1 MNLEPFAI
9 DSASLDPGTA
19 VLEASAGTGKT
30 WTLVGLLLRCL
41 LEDRI
46 ERLDQALVV
55 TFTVAATEELK
66 NRLRAALQRT
76 LLATAGGETDPFFAR
91 LAARPNAS
99 AKLQQAIAT
108 FDQVGIATIHGFCKR
123 VLEEAAFET
132 HEPFRLEFTADPL
145 PLLHR
150 AAADALRTLYEDR
163 LTGRALALHLAKLTP
178 ESLVA
183 NYRLWQRYPSVQ
195 IEPAKPDPEP
205 HLAEL
210 ELALADAA
218 AAADDGARDSLLRI
232 EWLADGYPFLGEPAA
247 EIDRLFDRLRNQPM
261 AAAALAANLVEKGVK
276 VVSRFHLQKPFFRA
290 TARIASSLEAAG
302 AHLRSQ
308 LLQRMHERV
317 HGHKQSE
324 HVLSFD
330 DLLARTHAALHD
342 PARGP
347 SLLAKLR
354 ERWRVAL
361 IDEFQDTDSLQYAI
375 FATCFAE
382 RPLFLIGDPKQSI
395 YGFRGANLRT
405 YVKARDAAVRA
416 STLPTNYRSSVP
428 MVAAVGALFARV
440 DAFAD
445 RAITMPA
452 VQAAAAPDRLRLD
465 DPADGAALCWRLL
478 PPVAGKKGEDEWI
491 SREPGEDRIV
501 ADVAAEIARLL
512 RCARID
518 GRPLRPGD
526 IAVLTRA
533 NRQATRVQD
542 ELRRIGVRS
551 AIGKAGDIFQ
561 TDELGELEHF
571 LQAVLRPGDL
581 SLARGALASRL
592 CGFDLARL
600 QDLEADD
607 AKLQEQL
614 DRLENWRRLWLR
626 SGFITMA
633 ERVMVDCE
641 VHRRYLALPDG
652 DRRLTNLRQ
661 LFELLHD
668 AEHAGRLSPEGLVE
682 WLQRERTHQDELDYT
697 VRELRLESDGDAVQI
712 LTVHGS
718 KGLQYEVVFCPFLWD
733 GKGPRPD
740 EVLSAGDAH
749 RLVFDLD
756 AKSEDGHKVAAERLS
771 EELRLCYVALTR
783 SKRRCYVHVGLLGSY
798 IAAAAAHSSLGWLL
812 TPRPLRTELGPDGK
826 TDLAWASNHCKRVR
840 SDALQWEAVLQRLA
854 ASCPGAMSV
863 AHVPDAPQAEPRPP
877 VDAPALPPP
886 RRPGRKVE
894 ARGLHSFT
902 SLTAHAPVLE
912 ATADVLDPAR
922 TEEVPAGATAARG
935 LFAFAR
941 GAAAGQCLHDVLEHA
956 DFGAL
961 HSDATR
967 QLVRSTLA
975 AHGLVDAGSHDGEL
989 DPVPTVLQLLTD
1001 LAGTTLHPGGPT
1013 IGNLCTS
1020 AHAAE
1025 WQFLLPA
1032 SDAQLATLA
1041 TELLRHGSPAARAQA
1056 ERLRTLPRQTLR
1068 GFLTG
1073 FVDLT
1078 AAHDGRFYVLDWKSN
1093 HLGNHPDDYGPD
1105 ALTTAMLQ
1113 HDYVLQYHLY
1123 VLALHRHLRIRL
1135 PGYRPEQHL
1144 GGVGYVFL
1152 RGVRAGSH
1160 AGVFFDRVGDDL
1172 VAAMDRW
1179 LDGAEG
1185 VSR

>member
-1 MNLEPFAI
+1 MRLQPFAI
-9 DSASLDPGTA
+9 GSASLDAGTA

-41 LEDRI
+41 LEGRI

-76 LLATAGGETDPFFAR
+76 LRATAGGESDEFFAG
-91 LAARPNAS
+91 LAARPGAR
-99 AKLQQAIAT
+99 AKLAAAIAT

-132 HEPFRLEFTADPL
+132 HEPFRLDFTADPL

-150 AAADALRTLYEDR
+150 AAGDALRSLYEEQ
-163 LTGRALALHLAKLTP
+163 LTARSVALHFAKLTP

-183 NYRLWQRYPSVQ
+183 SYRLWQRYPSVQ
-195 IEPAKPDPEP
+195 LQPANPRPELP
-205 HLAEL
+205 LADLEQALAE
-210 ELALADAA
+210 AAASADAA
-218 AAADDGARDSLLRI
+218 ARESLLQVD
-232 EWLADGYPFLGEPAA
+232 WLADKSPFLGDAA
-247 EIDRLFDRLRNQPM
+247 SAIDRLFHRLTSEPLV
-261 AAAALAANLVEKGVK
+261 AATLAAKIIGKRAK
-276 VVSRFHLQKPFFRA
+276 VGSQHHFAKPFCLA
-290 TARIASSLEAAG
+290 TARIATSLDAARD
-302 AHLRSQ
+302 HLRSA

-317 HGHKQSE
+317 RAHKQTE

-330 DLLARTHAALHD
+330 DLLARTHTALHD
-342 PARGP
+342 PKRGP
-347 SLLAKLR
+347 LLLAKLR
-354 ERWRVAL
+354 QRWQVAL

-382 RPLFLIGDPKQSI
+382 RPMFLIGDPKQSI

-405 YVKARDAAVRA
+405 YCKARDAAVRA
-416 STLPTNYRSSVP
+416 HTLAINYRSSGP
-428 MVAAVGALFARV
+428 MVAAVGALFARI
-440 DAFAD
+440 DAFAAP
-445 RAITMPA
+445 AITMPT
-452 VQAAAAPDRLRLD
+452 VQAAAAPHELRVD
-465 DPADGAALCWRLL
+465 DPADGAALCWRWL
-478 PPVAGKKGEDEWI
+478 PPVAGKKGEAGWLK
-491 SREPGEDRIV
+491 RELGEERIV

-512 RCARID
+512 RDARID
-518 GRPLRPGD
+518 GRALRPGD

-571 LQAVLRPGDL
+571 LQAVLRPTDL
-581 SLARGALASRL
+581 GLLRGALASRL
-592 CGFDLARL
+592 CGRDLAEVR
-600 QDLEADD
+600 DLEADD
-607 AKLQEQL
+607 EALQREL
-614 DRLENWRRLWLR
+614 DRLETWRRLWLR
-626 SGFITMA
+626 SGFITMV
-633 ERVMVDCE
+633 EHVLVDCD

-668 AEHAGRLSPEGLVE
+668 AEHAGRLSPEALVE
-682 WLQRERTHQDELDYT
+682 WLQRERTHEDELDYT

-733 GKGPRPD
+733 GKGPRSD
-740 EVLSAGDAH
+740 EVLSEGDAH
-749 RLVFDLD
+749 RIVFGLD
-756 AKSEDGHKVAAERLS
+756 ADSDEGHAVAAERLS

-783 SKRRCYVHVGLLGSY
+783 AKRRCYVHVGVVGS
-798 IAAAAAHSSLGWLL
+798 AKAGASQSSLGWLL
-812 TPRPLRTELGPDGK
+812 TPRPHQTNYGPDGK
-826 TDLAWASNHCKRVR
+826 PDPAWAQNHCKRVR
-840 SDALQWEAVLQRLA
+840 SDALQWEQVLQRLG
-854 ASCPGAMSV
+854 STCPGAMSV
-863 AHVPDAPQAEPRPP
+863 VHVPDEPQAQPRQPTP
-877 VDAPALPPP
+877 APTLPQP
-886 RRPGRKVE
+886 RRPGRKVA

-902 SLTAHAPVLE
+902 SLTTHARVLE
-912 ATADVLDPAR
+912 AAPDVQDPAHAA
-922 TEEVPAGATAARG
+922 VPATSTSPPRG
-935 LFAFAR
+935 IFAFAR

-961 HSDATR
+961 QDDAT
-967 QLVRSTLA
+967 QALVRSTLA

-989 DPVPTVLQLLTD
+989 DPVPTVRQLLSD
-1001 LAGTTLHPGGPT
+1001 LAATTLHAGGPT
-1013 IGNLCTS
+1013 VGSLCTGT
-1020 AHAAE
+1020 HTAE

-1032 SDAQLATLA
+1032 TEAQLSMLA
-1041 TELLRHGSPAARAQA
+1041 SNMARHGSAAAIAQA

-1073 FVDLT
+1073 FVDLV
-1078 AAHDGRFYVLDWKSN
+1078 AAHDDRFYVLDWKSN
-1093 HLGNHPDDYGPD
+1093 HLGNHHEDYGPG
-1105 ALTTAMLQ
+1105 ALQHAMLQ

-1123 VLALHRHLRIRL
+1123 VLALHRHLRQRL
-1135 PGYRPEQHL
+1135 PDYRPQRHL

-1160 AGVFFDRVGDDL
+1160 AGVFFDNVHVDL
-1172 VAAMDRW
+1172 VAAMDQW
-1179 LDGAEG
+1179 LDGPTG
-1185 VSR
+1185 GSQ